1 MHRQNQAQRGLPPQ
15 ADETNE
21 LIAARDEISKCIEG
35 CRTRL
40 RRQRLAHQH
49 IVDHVATVER
59 QAFDETAHANFA
71 VNEIEIAKLEDE
83 AELEEATR

>member
-1 MHRQNQAQRGLPPQ
+1 MLRQNQAQRGLPPQ

-49 IVDHVATVER
+49 IGNRLMNDER
-59 QAFDETAHANFA
+59 QAFDETAHANFS
-71 VNEIEIAKLEDE
+71 VNEIEAAELEDE